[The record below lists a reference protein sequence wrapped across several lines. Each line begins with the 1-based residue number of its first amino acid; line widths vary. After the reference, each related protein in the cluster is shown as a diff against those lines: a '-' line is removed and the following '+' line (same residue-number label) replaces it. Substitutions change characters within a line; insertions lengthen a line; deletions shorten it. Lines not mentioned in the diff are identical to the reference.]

1 MPMKASE
8 LMVSPITT
16 IKPDMPVADV
26 AAILLDNGFNSLPVV
41 DDAGNLIGIVTT
53 TDLIVRRSID
63 TLLPANWW
71 SWDRKNPREMLEH
84 YIRSHANVAGDMMS
98 SKVRTLPLDAD
109 MADIVAEMVARKIRS
124 IVILDKLRPV
134 GIVTRSDILKA
145 IHKAGRRAP
154 EPISDEEIRR
164 RLMEDLRR
172 QPWFYLRD
180 ENVRVEDGIVYY
192 SGNLSSQRE
201 RLALRLAAESMAEVR
216 GIEDATRVDVSW
228 S

>member
-1 MPMKASE
+1 
-8 LMVSPITT
+8 
-16 IKPDMPVADV
+16 
-26 AAILLDNGFNSLPVV
+26 
-41 DDAGNLIGIVTT
+41 
-53 TDLIVRRSID
+53 
-63 TLLPANWW
+63 
-71 SWDRKNPREMLEH
+71 
-84 YIRSHANVAGDMMS
+84 
-98 SKVRTLPLDAD
+98 

-180 ENVRVEDGIVYY
+180 ENVRVKDGIVYY

>member
-1 MPMKASE
+1 
-8 LMVSPITT
+8 
-16 IKPDMPVADV
+16 
-26 AAILLDNGFNSLPVV
+26 
-41 DDAGNLIGIVTT
+41 
-53 TDLIVRRSID
+53 
-63 TLLPANWW
+63 
-71 SWDRKNPREMLEH
+71 
-84 YIRSHANVAGDMMS
+84 MS

-124 IVILDKLRPV
+124 IVVLEKLRPV

-180 ENVRVEDGIVYY
+180 ENVQVQDGIVHY

-201 RLALRLAAESMAEVR
+201 RLALRLSAESMAEVR